1 MTDTS
6 HRLAGFDASDLK
18 LIYRTLHAS
27 LMDNV
32 ELMDS
37 DFFTD
42 LQIWLRTLA
51 ASEGVDTSNHSLW
64 DAWLGAAAVS
74 CEQRLEGRRKLS
86 LV

>member
-1 MTDTS
+1 VNDS
-6 HRLAGFDASDLK
+6 SQRLAGFDASDLK

-27 LMDNV
+27 LMEHI

-37 DFFTD
+37 DFFSD

-51 ASEGVDTSNHSLW
+51 ASEGVDTSDHAQW
-64 DAWLGAAAVS
+64 DAWLGGEAVS
-74 CEQRLEGRRKLS
+74 CEQRMAGRRNLS

>member
-1 MTDTS
+1 MNNAS
-6 HRLAGFDASDLK
+6 QRFAAFDASDLK

-27 LMDNV
+27 LMDHV

-42 LQIWLRTLA
+42 LQTWLRSLA
-51 ASEGVDTSNHSLW
+51 ASEGVDTSDHGQW
-64 DAWLGAAAVS
+64 DAWLGGTVVS
-74 CEQRLEGRRKLS
+74 CEQRVAGRRKLS

>member
-1 MTDTS
+1 VTDVS
-6 HRLAGFDASDLK
+6 QRFALFDASDLK

-27 LMDNV
+27 LMENV

-42 LQIWLRTLA
+42 LQTWLRTVA
-51 ASEGVDTSNHSLW
+51 ASEGVDTSDHGQW
-64 DAWLGAAAVS
+64 DAWLGGAAVS
-74 CEQRLEGRRKLS
+74 CEQRMAGRRNLS